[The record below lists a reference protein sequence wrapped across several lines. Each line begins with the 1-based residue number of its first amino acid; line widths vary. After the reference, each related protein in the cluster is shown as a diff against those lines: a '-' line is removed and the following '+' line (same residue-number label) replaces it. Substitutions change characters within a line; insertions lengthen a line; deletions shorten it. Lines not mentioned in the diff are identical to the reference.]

1 MPNTETQP
9 AYGRLEERF
18 RRISALEEA
27 SGVLDWD
34 RATMMPNGGA
44 DARTNQ
50 LTALEVTCHEL
61 LTHPEVGDWLDT
73 AEAEAASAPESL
85 DDWRRANLS
94 EMRREWRHASA
105 VDADLVAAMTEA
117 EARCEMIWREA
128 RPNSDFA
135 AVQPALQ
142 TVLDLTREMAAA
154 KAEAFGCSPYDALLD
169 SYEPG
174 GSSAEIDRLFD
185 DLAAFLPGFLSEV
198 LDAQAKRG
206 EAEPPQGPFPIEA
219 QAELGRRLMAAVG
232 FEFAHGRLDVS
243 HHPFCGGVPDD
254 VRITTR
260 YDESD
265 FASALMAVLHET
277 GHALYE
283 RGLPAEW
290 RLQPVGQ
297 ARGMAMHESQS
308 LLVEM
313 QACRSPQF
321 LTFLAPLAREAF
333 GGQGPAWEAENLHR
347 LWTRVQPDFIRVD
360 ADEVTYP
367 AHVILRYRLERQLL
381 EGALDLAEL
390 PAAWNDGMQA
400 LLGIRPPEDRLGCL
414 QDIHWFA
421 GAWGYFP
428 TYTLGAMTAAQLFQA
443 AEQALPGLS
452 ERLGRGD
459 FSPLMQWLTET
470 IHSQGSR
477 LSGDALITAASGRS
491 LDPEVF
497 KAHLRRRYLDA

>member
-1 MPNTETQP
+1 MPTADT
-9 AYGRLEERF
+9 AYSRLEERF
-18 RRISALEEA
+18 RRIYALEQA
-27 SGVLDWD
+27 TGVLDWD
-34 RATMMPNGGA
+34 RATMMPDGGA
-44 DARTNQ
+44 KARTNQ

-61 LTHPEVGDWLDT
+61 LTHPEVGDWLD
-73 AEAEAASAPESL
+73 EAETTVTSDPAALS
-85 DDWRRANLS
+85 DWQRANLA

-105 VDADLVAAMTEA
+105 VDADLVAAITET
-117 EARCEMIWREA
+117 EGRCEMIWREA
-128 RPNSDFA
+128 RPNADFE
-135 AVQPALQ
+135 AVRPALQ
-142 TVLDLTREMAAA
+142 TLLDLTRQMAEA
-154 KAEAFGCSPYDALLD
+154 KAEVFGCSQYDALLD

-174 GSSAEIDRLFD
+174 GASAEIDQLFD
-185 DLAAFLPGFLSEV
+185 DLAVFLPGFLSDV
-198 LDAQAKRG
+198 LDAQAARG
-206 EAEPPQGPFPIEA
+206 EAETPQGPFPIEA

-283 RGLPAEW
+283 RGLPGDW

-313 QACRSPQF
+313 QACRSPHF
-321 LTFLAPLAREAF
+321 LAFLAPLAREAF
-333 GGQGPAWEAENLHR
+333 DGQGPAWEADNLHR

-381 EGALDLAEL
+381 DGALDLTEL
-390 PAAWNDGMQA
+390 PAAWNEGMVA
-400 LLGIRPPEDRLGCL
+400 LLGIRPLDDRLGCL
-414 QDIHWFA
+414 QDIHWFS

-428 TYTLGAMTAAQLFQA
+428 TYTLGAMTAAQLYQA
-443 AEQALPGLS
+443 AEENLPQLS
-452 ERLGRGD
+452 ESLREGD
-459 FSPLMQWLTET
+459 FRPLMQWLRET
-470 IHSQGSR
+470 VHSQGSR

-497 KAHLRRRYLDA
+497 KAHLKRRYLDT

>member
-1 MPNTETQP
+1 MPTADT
-9 AYGRLEERF
+9 AYSRLEERF
-18 RRISALEEA
+18 RRINALEQA
-27 SGVLDWD
+27 TGVLDWD
-34 RATMMPNGGA
+34 RATMMPDGGA
-44 DARTNQ
+44 EARTNQ

-61 LTHPEVGDWLDT
+61 LTHPEVGDWLD
-73 AEAEAASAPESL
+73 EAEATVTSAPAAL
-85 DDWRRANLS
+85 NDWQRANLT

-105 VDADLVAAMTEA
+105 VDADLVAAITEA
-117 EARCEMIWREA
+117 EGRCEMIWREA
-128 RPNSDFA
+128 RPNSDFE
-135 AVQPALQ
+135 AVRPALQ
-142 TVLDLTREMAAA
+142 TLLDLTRQMANA

-169 SYEPG
+169 GYEPG
-174 GSSAEIDRLFD
+174 GASAEIDRLFD
-185 DLAAFLPGFLSEV
+185 DLAAFLPGFLSDV
-198 LDAQAKRG
+198 LDAQAARG
-206 EAEPPQGPFPIEA
+206 EAETPQGPFPIAA

-283 RGLPAEW
+283 RGLPGDW

-313 QACRSPQF
+313 QACRSPHF
-321 LTFLAPLAREAF
+321 LAFLAPLAREAF
-333 GGQGPAWEAENLHR
+333 DGQGPAWEADNLHR

-381 EGALDLAEL
+381 GGALDLAEL
-390 PAAWNDGMQA
+390 PAAWNEGMVA
-400 LLGIRPPEDRLGCL
+400 LLGIRPPDDRLGCL
-414 QDIHWFA
+414 QDIHWFS

-428 TYTLGAMTAAQLFQA
+428 TYTLGAMTAAQLYQA
-443 AEQALPGLS
+443 AEESLPQLS
-452 ERLGRGD
+452 ESLREGD
-459 FSPLMQWLTET
+459 FHPLMQWLRET
-470 IHSQGSR
+470 VHSQGSR